1 MTAGGTP
8 FTCEEVFRR
17 LDDYLDRELT
27 EAEMERVRDH
37 LETCAQCAQEH
48 RFEARVIAGV
58 KAKLGRIN
66 APGHLLKRIATALEA
81 ERNSPPSRGGS
92 LR

>member
-8 FTCEEVFRR
+8 LTCEEVFRR

-27 EAEMERVRDH
+27 EAEMERVTVH

-48 RFEARVIAGV
+48 RFEARVIAEV

-66 APGHLLKRIATALEA
+66 APDLLVRRIATALEA
-81 ERNSPPSRGGS
+81 ERQSRQSGGPA
-92 LR
+92 

>member
-27 EAEMERVRDH
+27 EVEMERVRDH

-66 APGHLLKRIATALEA
+66 APDHLLKRIATALEA
-81 ERNSPPSRGGS
+81 ERNAPPSRGGS
-92 LR
+92 PQ